1 VIAGGPDLEPDGA
14 LGTRSEPELG
24 QQMRRRLVAELG
36 VELDV
41 QMVVFIA
48 LPCVHGGGESR
59 DQAGPRHATRS
70 LQSVDDYFKW
80 PKKPQKSTFF
90 VHWGLAGDRFVD
102 NLGRVNAALGR
113 QEVVDEQKT

>member
-1 VIAGGPDLEPDGA
+1 M
-14 LGTRSEPELG
+14 
-24 QQMRRRLVAELG
+24 QQVDRRFVAELG
-36 VELDV
+36 VVLDV

-48 LPCVHGGGESR
+48 LPGVHGGGEGR
-59 DQAGPRHATRS
+59 DKFGRGHAQHS
-70 LQSVDDYFKW
+70 LLSVDGRFKW

-90 VHWGLAGDRFVD
+90 ALSGLAAPRFVD

>member
-1 VIAGGPDLEPDGA
+1 
-14 LGTRSEPELG
+14 
-24 QQMRRRLVAELG
+24 MAELG

-48 LPCVHGGGESR
+48 LPGVHGGGESR
-59 DQAGPRHATRS
+59 DQAGARHGTRS
-70 LQSVDDYFKW
+70 LQSVDDCSKW

-102 NLGRVNAALGR
+102 NLGCVSATLGR
-113 QEVVDEQKT
+113 QEDVDERKT

>member
-1 VIAGGPDLEPDGA
+1 
-14 LGTRSEPELG
+14 
-24 QQMRRRLVAELG
+24 VAELG

-48 LPCVHGGGESR
+48 LPGVHGGGESR

-70 LQSVDDYFKW
+70 LQSVDDCFKW

-113 QEVVDEQKT
+113 QEVVGEQKT